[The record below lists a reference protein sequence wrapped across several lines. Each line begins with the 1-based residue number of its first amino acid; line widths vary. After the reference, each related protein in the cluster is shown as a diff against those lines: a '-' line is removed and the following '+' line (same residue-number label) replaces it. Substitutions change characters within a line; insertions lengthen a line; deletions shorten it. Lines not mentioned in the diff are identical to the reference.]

1 MSLGKRVVDET
12 SLFDRG
18 SSNFRKFYNA
28 HYNFLCFFY
37 TLKRVS
43 VLYIWTFVRVPRPQ
57 LKIAVKESQTE
68 NSDM

>member
-1 MSLGKRVVDET
+1 MSLGKTVVDET

-18 SSNFRKFYNA
+18 SSNFRKFHDA

-43 VLYIWTFVRVPRPQ
+43 VLYIRTFARGPRPQ
-57 LKIAVKESQTE
+57 LKMAVKASQTE